1 MISLKKLQELGSKGQ
16 LIDVRQPE
24 EFELGHIK
32 NALLHSVEN
41 IETFKQNK
49 NKTYYIY
56 CKSGNRSRKASQFLA
71 QRGYD
76 VVNLDGGYTAYKEQH
91 HNDNLSKVKEDREI
105 KDNRKMFNYSNL
117 QCPGPIV
124 NISKEIKNIAIGD
137 QIEVVVTDH
146 GFLND
151 IKSWVK
157 QTGHTLVRLN
167 DFGNEIRAII
177 QKKKIKI

>member
-1 MISLKKLQELGSKGQ
+1 MGSKDQ

-41 IETFKQNK
+41 IETFKQSK

-76 VVNLDGGYTAYKEQH
+76 VVNLDGGYTAYEEQH
-91 HNDNLSKVKEDREI
+91 HNDNLSKVKEDRELKI
-105 KDNRKMFNYSNL
+105 IVRHSIIVIYSVQDL
-117 QCPGPIV
+117 LLILV
-124 NISKEIKNIAIGD
+124 KKSK
-137 QIEVVVTDH
+137 H
-146 GFLND
+146 RY
-151 IKSWVK
+151 W
-157 QTGHTLVRLN
+157 
-167 DFGNEIRAII
+167 
-177 QKKKIKI
+177 

>member
-1 MISLKKLQELGSKGQ
+1 MGSKDQ

-41 IETFKQNK
+41 IETFKQSK

-76 VVNLDGGYTAYKEQH
+76 VVNLDGGYTAYEEQH

-105 KDNRKMFNYSNL
+105 KDNRKTFNYSNL

-124 NISKEIKNIAIGD
+124 NISKEIKTSLLV
-137 QIEVVVTDH
+137 IE
-146 GFLND
+146 
-151 IKSWVK
+151 
-157 QTGHTLVRLN
+157 
-167 DFGNEIRAII
+167 
-177 QKKKIKI
+177 

>member
-1 MISLKKLQELGSKGQ
+1 MGSKDQ

-41 IETFKQNK
+41 IETFKQSK

-76 VVNLDGGYTAYKEQH
+76 VVNLDGGYTAYEEQH
-91 HNDNLSKVKEDREI
+91 HNDNLSKVKEDRKLKIIVRHSIIVIYSVQDLLLILVKKSKTSLLVI
-105 KDNRKMFNYSNL
+105 K
-117 QCPGPIV
+117 
-124 NISKEIKNIAIGD
+124 
-137 QIEVVVTDH
+137 
-146 GFLND
+146 
-151 IKSWVK
+151 
-157 QTGHTLVRLN
+157 
-167 DFGNEIRAII
+167 
-177 QKKKIKI
+177 

>member
-1 MISLKKLQELGSKGQ
+1 MGSKDQ

-41 IETFKQNK
+41 IETFKQSK

-76 VVNLDGGYTAYKEQH
+76 VVNLDGGYTAYEEQH
-91 HNDNLSKVKEDREI
+91 HNDNLSKVKKIEKLKIIVRHSIIVIYSVQDLLLILVKKSKTSLLVI
-105 KDNRKMFNYSNL
+105 K
-117 QCPGPIV
+117 
-124 NISKEIKNIAIGD
+124 
-137 QIEVVVTDH
+137 
-146 GFLND
+146 
-151 IKSWVK
+151 
-157 QTGHTLVRLN
+157 
-167 DFGNEIRAII
+167 
-177 QKKKIKI
+177 